1 MSYTIKGRLR
11 QTGIIKSINSE
22 SALPAPEFTNT
33 LSFTLNNPTPEAI
46 DFFGISVAI
55 SGDRAVVGAYL
66 DNTGATSAGS
76 AYIHD
81 VTTGNLL
88 HTLNNP
94 TPQANDWFGY
104 SVSISDNRAIVSAH
118 ANDTGAPNAGSAYI
132 YDVTTGNLLHTLNN
146 PTPQTDDNFGYSVA
160 ISGNHAIV
168 GAQRDNTG
176 APNAGSAYIY
186 DVTTGNLLHTL
197 NNPTPQLSD
206 QFGYSVAISDNRAIV
221 GAYLDNTGAT
231 STGSAY
237 IYDVTTGNLL
247 HTINN
252 PTPQLSDQFGQSVA
266 ISGNTAIVG
275 AYLDDTGAENA
286 GSAYI
291 YDVTTGNLLHTI
303 NNPAPELN
311 DQFGKSVAIDSTT
324 IVVGAYLDNTGAT
337 STGSVYIYK

>member
-1 MSYTIKGRLR
+1 
-11 QTGIIKSINSE
+11 
-22 SALPAPEFTNT
+22 
-33 LSFTLNNPTPEAI
+33 
-46 DFFGISVAI
+46 
-55 SGDRAVVGAYL
+55 
-66 DNTGATSAGS
+66 
-76 AYIHD
+76 
-81 VTTGNLL
+81 
-88 HTLNNP
+88 
-94 TPQANDWFGY
+94 
-104 SVSISDNRAIVSAH
+104 
-118 ANDTGAPNAGSAYI
+118 
-132 YDVTTGNLLHTLNN
+132 VTTGNLLHTLNN